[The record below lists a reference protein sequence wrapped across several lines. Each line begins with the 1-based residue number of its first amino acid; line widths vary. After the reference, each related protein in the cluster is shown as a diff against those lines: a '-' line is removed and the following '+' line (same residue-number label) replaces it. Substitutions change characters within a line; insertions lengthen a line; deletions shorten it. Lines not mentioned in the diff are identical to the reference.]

1 MIMSMYRSKKLLQAV
16 SSLPCQICGIE
27 GSTQAA
33 HANWSWSGKG
43 MGLKA
48 HDCFV
53 AALCQTHHYAIDQ
66 GKDLTKGER
75 EELWTMAHRKTL
87 LELFRRGLIQP
98 S

>member
-1 MIMSMYRSKKLLQAV
+1 M
-16 SSLPCQICGIE
+16 GI
-27 GSTQAA
+27 
-33 HANWSWSGKG
+33 
-43 MGLKA
+43 KA

-53 AALCQTHHYAIDQ
+53 AALCQTHHYNIDQ